1 MSTFCSLCKHIAI
14 NAYIS
19 AFHKPFILQNSELK
33 DIFSEISQG
42 KVCICNILIIRLLY
56 NIPAALCGKW

>member
-19 AFHKPFILQNSELK
+19 AFHKPFILQYSELK

-42 KVCICNILIIRLLY
+42 KVCICNINKII
-56 NIPAALCGKW
+56 I